1 MHASRIHHPHM
12 SHPLQLWFLLTGKIC
27 FRKST
32 AKPQISQLHLRALL
46 QGISVVR
53 DVKHF
58 IFQQQTHCL
67 IWVCAAVSLLSH
79 SSLRRN
85 LTSFTHFMHG
95 KQRCWETAWD
105 QLEPLNTHLP
115 SPSSA
120 PLFSSRCGPPRISPD
135 VQPAAASSR
144 HLEPPTR
151 RTLQCNTGPR
161 VQFAPLNPP
170 RS

>member
-1 MHASRIHHPHM
+1 MPHVFIFPTCPIHYSSGFYWQGKYASGN
-12 SHPLQLWFLLTGKIC
+12 PLQISNIPTPPARLAPGHLGGYGCKTLYFPAANTLPDLGVRRSFPPVSQQSYEKSDQ
-27 FRKST
+27 FYAFHARK
-32 AKPQISQLHLRALL
+32 AE
-46 QGISVVR
+46 
-53 DVKHF
+53 
-58 IFQQQTHCL
+58 
-67 IWVCAAVSLLSH
+67 
-79 SSLRRN
+79 
-85 LTSFTHFMHG
+85 
-95 KQRCWETAWD
+95 RCWETAWD